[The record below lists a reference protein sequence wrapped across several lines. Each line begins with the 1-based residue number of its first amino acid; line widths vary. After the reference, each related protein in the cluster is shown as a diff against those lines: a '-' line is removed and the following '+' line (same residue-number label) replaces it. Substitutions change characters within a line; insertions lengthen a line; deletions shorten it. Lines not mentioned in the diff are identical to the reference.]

1 MRKRQTP
8 IKSFYANLCIWQGYA
23 EAQWFPYT
31 PPASDIYSLGAALDN
46 VLAEPEIFERHRR
59 LAEAVRFA
67 LTHCGL
73 TMYIQADYANTVTVV
88 NVPEGLKSA
97 DITEP
102 MAQQYGVLIAGCFD
116 TLADKVIRIGHMG
129 ENANAQDIA
138 LTLNALERVLRQL
151 NVPLEG
157 SLTETFWQALQK

>member
-1 MRKRQTP
+1 M
-8 IKSFYANLCIWQGYA
+8 
-23 EAQWFPYT
+23 
-31 PPASDIYSLGAALDN
+31 
-46 VLAEPEIFERHRR
+46 
-59 LAEAVRFA
+59 
-67 LTHCGL
+67 
-73 TMYIQADYANTVTVV
+73 TVV